1 MHKVN
6 HEEPRAYM
14 PLSSSAQLAKGA
26 AVTTED
32 KARLEAERRAADD
45 QTIMDALTILRG
57 RLRTPGQ
64 AINNA
69 VDAENYLIL
78 SIAEEQRE
86 VFGVL
91 WLDTSGRLIGQDILF
106 SGTLNTCAVYP
117 REVVKAALDRGARLA
132 ILFHNHPSG
141 DTRPS
146 TQDIVLTR
154 KLIDILKMIEVDVH
168 DHIIVAGSAVDGPV
182 RMRSHSLRSDPEY
195 WHWITEVDHNDPR
208 NLLDIER
215 LVRRGR

>member
-6 HEEPRAYM
+6 HETPAPYDV
-14 PLSSSAQLAKGA
+14 PKGA

-45 QTIMDALTILRG
+45 QTIMNALTILRG
-57 RLRTPGQ
+57 RMRQPGQ
-64 AINNA
+64 VINNA
-69 VDAENYLIL
+69 IDAENYLAL

-86 VFGVL
+86 VFGML

-106 SGTLNTCAVYP
+106 SGTLDTCAVYP
-117 REVVKAALDRGARLA
+117 REVVKAAIDRGARLA
-132 ILFHNHPSG
+132 VLFHNHPSG

-154 KLIDILKMIEVDVH
+154 KLIDILKMIEVGVH
-168 DHIIVAGSAVDGPV
+168 DHIIVAGSATEGAP
-182 RMRSHSLRSDPEY
+182 RTRSLRSDPEY
-195 WHWITEVDHNDPR
+195 WHWIADVDHNDPR